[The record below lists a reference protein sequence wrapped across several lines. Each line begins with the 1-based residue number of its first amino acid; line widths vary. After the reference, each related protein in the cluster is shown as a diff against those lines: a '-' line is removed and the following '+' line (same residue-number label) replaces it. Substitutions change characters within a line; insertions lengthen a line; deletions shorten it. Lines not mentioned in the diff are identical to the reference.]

1 MLKIDHIGKLHT
13 TTYRVA
19 LHKHALWEVVYYT
32 HGEGQVQ
39 IGDEVVPFRTGDF
52 FILPPGVE
60 HTDWAEAGFRDIF
73 FTFYREN
80 VTGECYHRFRD
91 TEERTV
97 YHLLVQMY
105 DAYMR
110 EEVNRETVVNLLFE
124 LFFQYVYAWN
134 TATRDNAY
142 VERIRSAVIRSFTD
156 PDFSVSA
163 VIGGLHINENYA
175 RDLFVERVGCTP
187 LQYLTEKRMA
197 YARQLLRSRHLTHY
211 SIQEI
216 ARMCGYLDPYYFS
229 RVFRKTAGLS
239 PRAWEKRQGAREKP
253 STFSGP

>member
-19 LHKHALWEVVYYT
+19 PHNHDLWEVVYYT

-39 IGDEVVPFRTGDF
+39 IAGEVLSFRAGDF
-52 FILPPGVE
+52 FILPPEVE
-60 HTDWAEAGFRDIF
+60 HTDWAEEGFRDIF
-73 FTFYREN
+73 FTFYWEN
-80 VTGECYHRFRD
+80 VTGERYHRFRD

-97 YHLLVQMY
+97 YHLLSQMY

-110 EEVNRETVVNLLFE
+110 EAANRETIVNLLFE
-124 LFFQYVYAWN
+124 LFFQYVYAWDT
-134 TATRDNAY
+134 TARDNVY

-156 PDFSVSA
+156 PNFSVVK
-163 VIGGLHINENYA
+163 VIEGLHINANYA

-187 LQYLTEKRMA
+187 LQYLTEKRIA
-197 YARQLLRSRHLTHY
+197 YAKQLLHSRHLTNY

-216 ARMCGYLDPYYFS
+216 ARMCGYPDPYYFS
-229 RVFRKTAGLS
+229 RVFRKTTGLS
-239 PRAWEKRQGAREKP
+239 PRAWERAEAGVE
-253 STFSGP
+253 G